1 VAIENFESSPLNKIS
16 PFNRQNLKLKGFK
29 IPHNLVFSLKKKTT
43 SIKCVYNK
51 KNKYALYQDFEK
63 LPLSFSW
70 ENNMCPKMY
79 KLLAYFSFL

>member
-1 VAIENFESSPLNKIS
+1 MWSLENFESSPQNKIS
-16 PFNRQNLKLKGFK
+16 PFNRQNL
-29 IPHNLVFSLKKKTT
+29 VFSLQKKTT
-43 SIKCVYNK
+43 SKKMCVQQK
-51 KNKYALYQDFEK
+51 KQYALYQDFEK

>member
-1 VAIENFESSPLNKIS
+1 MAIENFESSPLNKIS

-51 KNKYALYQDFEK
+51 KI
-63 LPLSFSW
+63 
-70 ENNMCPKMY
+70 NMLFTKILKSYHYHFLGKITCVPKCTNY
-79 KLLAYFSFL
+79 